1 MHPHDGFHRV
11 AIRELDIVEETTAQE
26 RVGQFFLVVAGDDHD
41 RALGGL
47 DAFPGFVNVEFHAIE
62 LGEQIV
68 GELDIGLV
76 DLVDQQ
82 HRQFFGREGFPHLA
96 AADVVGNVGNA
107 RITQLAVAQAGN
119 GIIFIQAL
127 LGLGGG
133 FDVPFDQRRIE
144 GVGDLLGQHR
154 LAGAGFALHQQ
165 WPAQGDGGVDRN
177 LQIIG
182 GNVTGGA
189 FETHAEIPFA
199 RKGYAG
205 RRPDAILSNCKGK
218 PQVSDKRRRPRR
230 SGRR

>member
-82 HRQFFGREGFPHLA
+82 HRQFFGGEGFPHLA
-96 AADVVGNVGNA
+96 AADVVGNVGHA
-107 RITQLAVAQAGN
+107 RIA
-119 GIIFIQAL
+119 
-127 LGLGGG
+127 
-133 FDVPFDQRRIE
+133 
-144 GVGDLLGQHR
+144 
-154 LAGAGFALHQQ
+154 
-165 WPAQGDGGVDRN
+165 
-177 LQIIG
+177 
-182 GNVTGGA
+182 
-189 FETHAEIPFA
+189 
-199 RKGYAG
+199 
-205 RRPDAILSNCKGK
+205 
-218 PQVSDKRRRPRR
+218 
-230 SGRR
+230 